1 MTRRCSHCSNNGH
14 NSRTCPSRGGAPGG
28 GLPGG
33 ATSPVSGGSG
43 GGGGGVRL
51 FGVRLTTDGSIR
63 KSASMGN
70 LSSAAAHFSSS
81 AVSPG
86 FPGSPSDPVRDH
98 QSTVAGGY
106 VSDDAAHGSGSSGRE
121 RKKGSNRFVELNDY
135 AHVNHESCF
144 WTSNFCYF
152 PFSPILWHGLRRSYF
167 YKNKGIPWTEEEHKM
182 FLVGLKKLGKGDW
195 RGIARNYVVSR
206 TPTQVASHAQKYF
219 IRQTNST
226 RRKRRSSLFDM
237 VAEVPAES
245 QSLMEEEILHHPQS
259 DEPKGL
265 NPPLPPSNLS
275 LDQDPEPMEAVESN
289 EPPPYPKFPPMIP
302 AFYPAYI
309 PIPVPIWPFL
319 QESKQETHVIKP
331 TPVLKEAVNVDDIVG
346 MSNKLSLGA
355 PPDLTLKLRSSP
367 SRPSAFHASQGPD
380 HPIKVPDLGRTA
392 TT

>member
-33 ATSPVSGGSG
+33 ATSPVSGG

-121 RKKGSNRFVELNDY
+121 RKKGLNT
-135 AHVNHESCF
+135 VMSSVKKIIF
-144 WTSNFCYF
+144 
-152 PFSPILWHGLRRSYF
+152 L
-167 YKNKGIPWTEEEHKM
+167 KNKGIPWTEEEHKM

-245 QSLMEEEILHHPQS
+245 QSLMEEEILHHLQS
-259 DEPKGL
+259 DEPKVL

-275 LDQDPEPMEAVESN
+275 LDQDPEPMEAVESS

-319 QESKQETHVIKP
+319 QENKQETHVIKP

-355 PPDLTLKLRSSP
+355 PPDLTLKLHSSP

-380 HPIKVPDLGRTA
+380 HPVKVPDLGKDSNNVIHA
-392 TT
+392 V